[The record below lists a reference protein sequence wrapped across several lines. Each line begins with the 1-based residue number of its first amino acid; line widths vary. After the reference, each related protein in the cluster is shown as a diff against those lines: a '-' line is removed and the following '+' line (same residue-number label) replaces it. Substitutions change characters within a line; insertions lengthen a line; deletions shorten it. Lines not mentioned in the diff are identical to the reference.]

1 MVPPV
6 DNLSAF
12 VRLPGRESSGGTMFE
27 SSRRNRRVRIGRS
40 LGALT
45 TGALLVV
52 LALPAPA
59 AFASPTESCRSI
71 PVDADPALRSDL
83 ARLDYGV
90 DGSGVTVGVISD
102 SYAAPLPGLPTPAD
116 DVAAGLLPGPG
127 NPCGRT
133 APVSVLA
140 DRTDGTHNEGRAML
154 QLVHGIAPGARLMF
168 TSVDDEDPE
177 SIAAGIDALSAAGAD
192 VIVDDVGT
200 GKEPFFQQSVAG
212 QAIERATASGK
223 VYLSSAGNG
232 AGAAFR
238 PREGQTT
245 TEISGWDTVAFR
257 PTTCPEVV
265 VDAVIA
271 YGSAGSFD
279 CMDFSH
285 SPAPDATLGYTIVTN
300 GGELLYLQW
309 GEPAGDP
316 EADFV
321 PVALLNGVALPQ
333 SPKRLPSGVPGYEIT
348 LPLRQI
354 TAQLEIAM
362 VRVSNPADPSTLITP
377 RLALRMPGYMLA
389 SAEYPTSQGDDTVG
403 RSIYGHNGDPA
414 TISVAAAPADDPLVP
429 EQFSSAGPSVYL
441 FTPQGPAA
449 RALPAPQINRVPDV
463 MSVDR
468 VRNSVLGTP
477 ADDPGMFVFSG
488 TSAAAP
494 NAAAVMA
501 LALQADP
508 SIDQRRARELLR
520 STARAVTASH
530 PGIAA
535 ENVVGAGLIDARA
548 VLAEVVENRPAPSD
562 APERPAALA
571 ATGAEFRW
579 QSLLA
584 LAALLAGATLLCTG
598 GTRRSRASA

>member
-1 MVPPV
+1 
-6 DNLSAF
+6 
-12 VRLPGRESSGGTMFE
+12 MFE
-27 SSRRNRRVRIGRS
+27 SSRQNRRIRVGRA
-40 LGALT
+40 LGALSA
-45 TGALLVV
+45 GSLLVT
-52 LALPAPA
+52 LALPVPA
-59 AFASPTESCRSI
+59 VFASPIESCRSI

-90 DGSGVTVGVISD
+90 DGTGVTVGVISD
-102 SYAAPLPGLPTPAD
+102 SYATPLSGRATPAD

-177 SIAAGIDALSAAGAD
+177 SIGAGIDALSAAGAD

-200 GKEPFFQQSVAG
+200 GKETFFQQSVAG
-212 QAIERATASGK
+212 QAIERATAAGK
-223 VYLSSAGNG
+223 VYLSAAGNG

-238 PREGQTT
+238 PREGQAA

-257 PTTCPEVV
+257 PTTCPGVV
-265 VDAVIA
+265 VDAVVA

-285 SPAPDATLGYTIVTN
+285 TPEPDATLGYTVVAD

-316 EADFV
+316 QADFV

-333 SPKRLPSGVPGYEIT
+333 GPKRLPSGVPGYEIT
-348 LPLRQI
+348 LPSGRT
-354 TAQLEIAM
+354 TAELEIAM
-362 VRVSNPADPSTLITP
+362 VRVSNPTDPSTVITP
-377 RLALRMPGYMLA
+377 QLALRMPGYMLA
-389 SAEYPTSQGDDTVG
+389 SAEYPASQGDDTVG

-414 TISVAAAPADDPLVP
+414 TISVAAAAADDPLIP

-441 FTPQGPAA
+441 FTPQGPGA
-449 RALPAPQINRVPDV
+449 RPLPATQVNRAPDV
-463 MSVDR
+463 MSVDK

-477 ADDPGMFVFSG
+477 TDDPGMFVFSG

-508 SIDQRRARELLR
+508 SIDQRRARDLLR
-520 STARAVTASH
+520 STARTVTASH
-530 PGIAA
+530 PGIAT

-548 VLAEVVENRPAPSD
+548 VLAEVVGSRPAPSGEPD
-562 APERPAALA
+562 SPAALA
-571 ATGAEFRW
+571 ATGAEIGW
-579 QSLLA
+579 QSLFA
-584 LAALLAGATLLCTG
+584 LSTLLAGATLLCIG
-598 GTRRSRASA
+598 RARRQRAST